1 MTFSYA
7 KRHTLAKKKELG
19 FSTFILALFIATVF
33 FIPYIVT
40 GHGYFIFY
48 GDFNV
53 QQIPFYQLC
62 HQAVRS
68 GNFGWNWYTDLG
80 SPFIPAYS
88 FYTLGSPF
96 FWLTIPFPNEF
107 LPYLMG
113 PLLILKFAFAALTSY
128 FFLRRFTRTPF
139 AAQTGALLY
148 AFSGFSIY
156 NIFFNHF
163 HEAIIV
169 FPLLLLSLELLITEN
184 RRGVFALTVA
194 LCAVTNYFFFFGMA
208 VFTVIYWFIR
218 TFSNAYKF
226 RFSRFLLII
235 FEALLGVGISLFIM
249 LPSLMMITSNNRVT
263 DILIGW
269 NGIMYGKEQIYFNII
284 ECFFFP
290 PDIPARPVFFP
301 EANVKWSS
309 LGGWLPLFGMTAVFG
324 FCSTHKKHWLKRI
337 IVTCTVMALVPILNS
352 AFYAFNDSYYARW
365 FYMPILMMA
374 LCTAVTVEDSDINW
388 KRGFNITAVITAVF
402 AVVIG
407 LFPKKTDKG
416 IVIGLYTDA
425 GEKNFYTYRFLTA
438 VAVAAVSLLICR
450 LLILLR
456 DKDKKMLFRR
466 LSTAFLS
473 IVIVAYSCI
482 YLFQGSSHSYDRDSV
497 MIDSLIEGEVTLD
510 DGESY
515 RIDTYDCVD
524 NTAMYLGYSSIN
536 AFHSVVST
544 SIMDYYDFIGVKRDV
559 ASRPGREYFSI
570 RSLLSVKYLLNRE
583 SGDSFIGDDGYTVMP
598 NYKYVDTQ
606 SGYYIYE
613 NKAYIPYGF
622 SYDYYITQTQCE
634 AYYSDEAR
642 ADVMLKAIV
651 LSDDDALKYGSLMQS
666 YSDYS
671 ENYEENEEELLFPEE
686 EDDVIYTED
695 GEILPDLITSG
706 DELGPDYTESDFIET
721 EPVVPDEYVMSLSM
735 SEDELYKDALHLAA
749 SSAVSFE
756 ITEKGFNAVVE
767 REQENL
773 VFFSVPYD
781 KGWKATVNGQEA
793 EIVKANI
800 GFMAVKVPA
809 GVSEI
814 SFSYTTPYL
823 YSGLFISAVC
833 IIVLVIYVIISALY
847 KRAKGSTYCY
857 PEGDALIE
865 KWSQEEY
872 EIALR
877 EESEKEVSLLDKMPD
892 KVEDFEEIDLNK
904 YNSGFKIDTNLFTAN
919 EENSVDNTDE

>member
-19 FSTFILALFIATVF
+19 LSTFFLALFIATAF
-33 FIPYIVT
+33 FIPYIIS

-62 HQAVRS
+62 HDAVRS
-68 GNFGWNWYTDLG
+68 GNFGWNWNTDLG

-96 FWLTIPFPNEF
+96 FWLTIPFPNHF

-113 PLLILKFAFAALTSY
+113 PLLILKFACAALTSY
-128 FFLRRFTRTPF
+128 FFIRRFTRTPF
-139 AAQTGALLY
+139 AAQIGALLY

-218 TFSNAYKF
+218 TISKAYKF
-226 RFSRFLLII
+226 RFSRFLILII
-235 FEALLGVGISLFIM
+235 EAILGVGLSVFIL
-249 LPSLMMITSNNRVT
+249 LPSIMMITSNTRVN

-269 NGIMYGKEQIYFNII
+269 GGIMYGKEQIYLNII

-290 PDIPARPVFFP
+290 PDIPARPIFFP
-301 EANVKWSS
+301 GANVKWSS
-309 LGGWLPLFGMTAVFG
+309 LGGWLPLFSMTAVFS
-324 FCSTHKKHWLKRI
+324 FCSAKKGHWIKRVI
-337 IVTCTVMALVPILNS
+337 ATCTVMALVPILNS

-365 FYMPILMMA
+365 FYMPILIMA
-374 LCTAVTVEDSDINW
+374 LATAITLEDTDINW
-388 KRGFNITAVITAVF
+388 KKGFNTTALITAII

-407 LFPKKTDKG
+407 LFPQKTDDG

-425 GEKNFYTYRFLTA
+425 GQNNFYTFRFLIA
-438 VAVAAVSLLICR
+438 VGFAAISLLICR
-450 LLILLR
+450 LLIMLR
-456 DKDKKMLFRR
+456 DMDKKMLFRR
-466 LSTAFLS
+466 LATGFLS
-473 IVIVAYSCI
+473 IIIVAYGCV
-482 YLFQGSSHSYDRDSV
+482 YLYQGSSHSFDRESV
-497 MIDSLIEGEVTLD
+497 MIDGLIEGEVNIED
-510 DGESY
+510 EEHY

-524 NTAMYLGYSSIN
+524 NTAMYLGYPSIN

-559 ASRPGREYFSI
+559 ASRPAREYFSI
-570 RSLLSVKYLLNRE
+570 RSLLSVKYLFNRE

-598 NYKYVDTQ
+598 NYKYLDTQ

-622 SYDYYITQTQCE
+622 SYDYYITKAQCE
-634 AYYSDEAR
+634 AYYSDESR

-651 LSDDDALKYGSLMQS
+651 LSDEDALKYGSLMES

-671 ENYEENEEELLFPEE
+671 ENYEDPEE
-686 EDDVIYTED
+686 DEFFIPEETPES
-695 GEILPDLITSG
+695 ELLPDLITSG
-706 DELGPDYTESDFIET
+706 DELGPEYTESDFIET
-721 EPVVPDEYVMSLSM
+721 EPVIPDEYVLSLSM
-735 SEDELYKDALHLAA
+735 SEDELYKDALHLAD
-749 SSAVSFE
+749 SSAILFE
-756 ITEKGFNAVVE
+756 VTKKGFNAVVE

-781 KGWKATVNGQEA
+781 KGWTATVNGEEV

-823 YSGLFISAVC
+823 YLGIFISAISLVVL
-833 IIVLVIYVIISALY
+833 IIYIIISVIC
-847 KRAKGSTYCY
+847 KRVRPAHECY

-865 KWSQEEY
+865 KWSEEEY
-872 EIALR
+872 EISLK
-877 EESEKEVSLLDKMPD
+877 EESEKEISLLDKMPE
-892 KVEDFEEIDLNK
+892 KVEVFNQNDINK
-904 YNSGFKIDTNLFTAN
+904 YDSGFKIDTSAFENG
-919 EENSVDNTDE
+919 ENSVDNNDN

>member
-19 FSTFILALFIATVF
+19 LSTFFLALFIATAF
-33 FIPYIVT
+33 FIPYIIS

-62 HQAVRS
+62 HDAVRS
-68 GNFGWNWYTDLG
+68 GNFGWNWNTDLG

-96 FWLTIPFPNEF
+96 FWLTIPFPNHF

-113 PLLILKFAFAALTSY
+113 PLLILKFACAALTSY
-128 FFLRRFTRTPF
+128 FFIRRFTRTPF
-139 AAQTGALLY
+139 SAQIGALLY

-218 TFSNAYKF
+218 TISKAYKF
-226 RFSRFLLII
+226 RFSRFLILII
-235 FEALLGVGISLFIM
+235 EAILGVGLSVFIL
-249 LPSLMMITSNNRVT
+249 LPSIMMITSNTRVN

-269 NGIMYGKEQIYFNII
+269 GGIMYGKEQIYLNII

-290 PDIPARPVFFP
+290 PDIPARPIFFP
-301 EANVKWSS
+301 GANVKWSS
-309 LGGWLPLFGMTAVFG
+309 LGGWLPLFSMTAVFS
-324 FCSTHKKHWLKRI
+324 FCSAKKGHWIKRVI
-337 IVTCTVMALVPILNS
+337 ATCTVMALVPILNS

-365 FYMPILMMA
+365 FYMPILIMA
-374 LCTAVTVEDSDINW
+374 LATAITLEDTDINW
-388 KRGFNITAVITAVF
+388 KKGFNTTALITAII

-407 LFPKKTDKG
+407 LFPQKTDDG

-425 GEKNFYTYRFLTA
+425 GQNNFYTFRFLIA
-438 VAVAAVSLLICR
+438 VGFAAISLLICR
-450 LLILLR
+450 LLIMLR
-456 DKDKKMLFRR
+456 DMDKKMLFRR
-466 LSTAFLS
+466 LATGFLS
-473 IVIVAYSCI
+473 IIIVAYGCV
-482 YLFQGSSHSYDRDSV
+482 YLYQGSSHSFDRESV
-497 MIDSLIEGEVTLD
+497 MIDGLIEGEVNLED
-510 DGESY
+510 EEHY

-524 NTAMYLGYSSIN
+524 NTAMYLGYPSIN

-559 ASRPGREYFSI
+559 ASRPAREYFSI
-570 RSLLSVKYLLNRE
+570 RSLLSVKYLFNRE

-598 NYKYVDTQ
+598 NYKYLDTQ

-622 SYDYYITQTQCE
+622 SYDYYITKAQCE
-634 AYYSDEAR
+634 AYYSDESR

-651 LSDDDALKYGSLMQS
+651 LSDEDALKYGSLMES

-671 ENYEENEEELLFPEE
+671 ENYEDPEE
-686 EDDVIYTED
+686 DEFFIPEETPES
-695 GEILPDLITSG
+695 ELLPDLITSG
-706 DELGPDYTESDFIET
+706 DELGPEYTESDFIET
-721 EPVVPDEYVMSLSM
+721 EPVIPDEYVLSLSM
-735 SEDELYKDALHLAA
+735 SEDELYKDALHLAD
-749 SSAVSFE
+749 SSAILFE
-756 ITEKGFNAVVE
+756 VTKKGFNAVVE

-781 KGWKATVNGQEA
+781 KGWTATVNGEEV

-823 YSGLFISAVC
+823 YLGIFISAISLVVL
-833 IIVLVIYVIISALY
+833 IIYIIISVIC
-847 KRAKGSTYCY
+847 KRVRPAHECY

-865 KWSQEEY
+865 KWSEEEY
-872 EIALR
+872 EISLK
-877 EESEKEVSLLDKMPD
+877 EESEKEISLLDKMPE
-892 KVEDFEEIDLNK
+892 KVEVFNQNDINK
-904 YNSGFKIDTNLFTAN
+904 YDSGFKIDTSAFENG
-919 EENSVDNTDE
+919 ENSVDNNDN

>member
-19 FSTFILALFIATVF
+19 LSTFFLALFIATAF
-33 FIPYIVT
+33 FIPYIIS

-62 HQAVRS
+62 HDAVRS
-68 GNFGWNWYTDLG
+68 GNFGWNWNTDLG

-96 FWLTIPFPNEF
+96 FWLTIPFPNHF

-113 PLLILKFAFAALTSY
+113 PLLILKFACAALTSY
-128 FFLRRFTRTPF
+128 FFIRRFTRTPF
-139 AAQTGALLY
+139 SAQIGALLY

-218 TFSNAYKF
+218 TISKAYKF
-226 RFSRFLLII
+226 RFSRFLILII
-235 FEALLGVGISLFIM
+235 EAILGVGLSVFIL
-249 LPSLMMITSNNRVT
+249 LPSIMMITSNTRVN

-269 NGIMYGKEQIYFNII
+269 GGIMYGKEQIYLNII

-290 PDIPARPVFFP
+290 PDIPARPIFFP
-301 EANVKWSS
+301 GANVKWSS
-309 LGGWLPLFGMTAVFG
+309 LGGWLPLFSMTAVFS
-324 FCSTHKKHWLKRI
+324 FCSAKKGHWIKRVI
-337 IVTCTVMALVPILNS
+337 ATCTVMALVPILNS

-365 FYMPILMMA
+365 FYMPILIMA
-374 LCTAVTVEDSDINW
+374 LATAITLEDTDINW
-388 KRGFNITAVITAVF
+388 KKGFNTTALITAII

-407 LFPKKTDKG
+407 LFPQKTDDG

-425 GEKNFYTYRFLTA
+425 GQNNFYTFRFLIA
-438 VAVAAVSLLICR
+438 VGFAAISLLICR
-450 LLILLR
+450 LLIMLR
-456 DKDKKMLFRR
+456 DMDKKMLFRR
-466 LSTAFLS
+466 LATGFLS
-473 IVIVAYSCI
+473 IIIVAYGCV
-482 YLFQGSSHSYDRDSV
+482 YLYQGSSHSFDRESV
-497 MIDSLIEGEVTLD
+497 MIDGLIEGEVNIED
-510 DGESY
+510 EEHY

-524 NTAMYLGYSSIN
+524 NTAMYLGYPSIN

-559 ASRPGREYFSI
+559 ASRPAREYFSI
-570 RSLLSVKYLLNRE
+570 RSLLSVKYLFNRE

-598 NYKYVDTQ
+598 NYKYLDTQ

-622 SYDYYITQTQCE
+622 SYDYYITKAQCE
-634 AYYSDEAR
+634 AYYSDESR

-651 LSDDDALKYGSLMQS
+651 LSDEDALKYGSLMES

-671 ENYEENEEELLFPEE
+671 ENYEDPEE
-686 EDDVIYTED
+686 DEFFIPEETPES
-695 GEILPDLITSG
+695 ELLPDLITSG
-706 DELGPDYTESDFIET
+706 DELGPEYTESDFIET
-721 EPVVPDEYVMSLSM
+721 EPVIPDEYVLSLSM
-735 SEDELYKDALHLAA
+735 SEDELYKDALHLAD
-749 SSAVSFE
+749 SSAILFE
-756 ITEKGFNAVVE
+756 VTKKGFNAVVE

-781 KGWKATVNGQEA
+781 KGWTATVNGEEV

-823 YSGLFISAVC
+823 YLGIFISAISLVVL
-833 IIVLVIYVIISALY
+833 IIYIIISVIC
-847 KRAKGSTYCY
+847 KRVRPAHECY

-865 KWSQEEY
+865 KWSEEEY
-872 EIALR
+872 EISLK
-877 EESEKEVSLLDKMPD
+877 EESEKEISLLDKMPE
-892 KVEDFEEIDLNK
+892 KVEVFNQNDINK
-904 YNSGFKIDTNLFTAN
+904 YDSGFKIDTSAFENG
-919 EENSVDNTDE
+919 ENSVDNNDN

>member
-7 KRHTLAKKKELG
+7 KRNTLAKKKELG
-19 FSTFILALFIATVF
+19 FSTFLLALFIATAF
-33 FIPYIVT
+33 FIPYIVS

-62 HQAVRS
+62 HDAVRN
-68 GNFGWNWYTDLG
+68 GNLGWNWHTDLG

-96 FWLTIPFPNEF
+96 FWLTIPFPNKF

-113 PLLILKFAFAALTSY
+113 PLLILKFACAAFTAYL
-128 FFLRRFTRTPF
+128 FIRRFTRTPF

-163 HEAIIV
+163 HEAIII

-184 RRGVFALTVA
+184 KRGIFALTVA
-194 LCAVTNYFFFFGMA
+194 LCAVTNYFFFFGMV
-208 VFTVIYWFIR
+208 VFAVIYWFIR
-218 TFSNAYKF
+218 TISKAYKF

-235 FEALLGVGISLFIM
+235 FEAILGVGLSLFIL
-249 LPSLMMITSNNRVT
+249 LPSINMITSNTRVN

-269 NGIMYGKEQIYFNII
+269 GGIMYGKEQIYLNII

-301 EANVKWSS
+301 GANVKWSS
-309 LGGWLPLFGMTAVFG
+309 LGGWLPLFSMTAVFG
-324 FCSTHKKHWLKRI
+324 FCFTKKRHWLKRI
-337 IVTCTVMALVPILNS
+337 IATCTVMALVPILNS

-374 LCTAVTVEDSDINW
+374 LASAITLEDNEINW
-388 KRGFNITAVITAVF
+388 KKGFNLTALITAVF

-407 LFPKKTDKG
+407 LFPQKTDDG
-416 IVIGLYTDA
+416 IIIGLYTDA
-425 GEKNFYTYRFLTA
+425 GENNFYTFRFLIA
-438 VAVAAVSLLICR
+438 VGISAVSLLICR
-450 LLILLR
+450 LIIMLR
-456 DKDKKMLFRR
+456 DINKKMLFRR
-466 LSTAFLS
+466 LTTGLLS
-473 IVIVAYSCI
+473 IVIVI
-482 YLFQGSSHSYDRDSV
+482 YGCVYLYQGSSHSFDRDSV
-497 MIDSLIEGEVTLD
+497 MIDSLIEGEVSLND
-510 DGESY
+510 SDNF

-524 NTAMYLGYSSIN
+524 NTAMYLGFPSIN

-544 SIMDYYDFIGVKRDV
+544 SIMDYYDFIGVNRDV
-559 ASRPGREYFSI
+559 ASRPTREYFSI
-570 RSLLSVKYLLNRE
+570 RSLLSVKYLFNRE

-622 SYDYYITQTQCE
+622 SYDYYITKAQCE
-634 AYYSDEAR
+634 AFYSDEAR

-651 LSDDDALKYGSLMQS
+651 LSDEDALKYGSLMES

-671 ENYEENEEELLFPEE
+671 ENYEEPKE
-686 EDDVIYTED
+686 EDFDIFEENTED
-695 GEILPDLITSG
+695 TESLLPELIVEGEEIVS
-706 DELGPDYTESDFIET
+706 EYTESDYIET
-721 EPVVPDEYVMSLSM
+721 EPVIPDEYRLSLSM
-735 SEDELYKDALHLAA
+735 SEDELYKDALHLAE

-756 ITEKGFNAVVE
+756 TTKKGFNAVVE

-781 KGWKATVNGQEA
+781 KGWTATVNGEKA

-823 YSGLFISAVC
+823 YVGLFASAVC
-833 IIVLVIYVIISALY
+833 LAVLIVYVIISLFY
-847 KRAKGSTYCY
+847 KRAHRVEECY
-857 PEGDALIE
+857 PEGEALIE
-865 KWSQEEY
+865 KWSDEEY

-877 EESEKEVSLLDKMPD
+877 EESENQLSLLDKMPE
-892 KVEDFEEIDLNK
+892 KVENFDDIDLNN
-904 YNSGFKIDTNLFTAN
+904 YSSGFKIDTSLFETQ
-919 EENSVDNTDE
+919 ENNVDNQEE

>member
-7 KRHTLAKKKELG
+7 KCNTLAKKKELG
-19 FSTFILALFIATVF
+19 LSTFLLALFIATAF
-33 FIPYIVT
+33 FIPYIIS

-62 HQAVRS
+62 HDTVRN
-68 GNFGWNWYTDLG
+68 GNLGWNWHTDLG

-96 FWLTIPFPNEF
+96 FWLTIPFPNEL

-113 PLLILKFAFAALTSY
+113 PLLILKFACAAFTAYL
-128 FFLRRFTRTPF
+128 FIRRFTRTPF

-163 HEAIIV
+163 HEAIII

-184 RRGVFALTVA
+184 RRGIFALTVA

-208 VFTVIYWFIR
+208 IFTVIYWFIR
-218 TFSNAYKF
+218 TISKAYKF
-226 RFSRFLLII
+226 RFSRFCLII
-235 FEALLGVGISLFIM
+235 LEAILGVGLSAFLL
-249 LPSLMMITSNNRVT
+249 LPSLNMITSNTRVN

-269 NGIMYGKEQIYFNII
+269 GGIMYGKEQIYLNII

-301 EANVKWSS
+301 GANVKWSS
-309 LGGWLPLFGMTAVFG
+309 LGGWLPLFSMTAVFG
-324 FCSTHKKHWLKRI
+324 FCFAKKGHWLKRI
-337 IVTCTVMALVPILNS
+337 IATCTVMALVPILNS

-365 FYMPILMMA
+365 FYMPILMMSLA
-374 LCTAVTVEDSDINW
+374 SAITLEDNEINW
-388 KRGFNITAVITAVF
+388 KKGFNLTAIITAVF

-407 LFPKKTDKG
+407 LFPQKTDDG

-425 GEKNFYTYRFLTA
+425 GKNNFYVFRFLIA
-438 VAVAAVSLLICR
+438 VGIAAVSLLLCR
-450 LLILLR
+450 LIIMLR
-456 DKDKKMLFRR
+456 NVNKKMLFRH
-466 LSTAFLS
+466 LTTGLLS
-473 IVIVAYSCI
+473 IVIVI
-482 YLFQGSSHSYDRDSV
+482 YGCVYLYQGSSHSFDKDSV
-497 MIDSLIEGEVTLD
+497 MIDSLIEGEVSLND
-510 DGESY
+510 SDNF

-524 NTAMYLGYSSIN
+524 NTAMYLGYPSIN

-544 SIMDYYDFIGVKRDV
+544 SIMDYYDFIGVTRDV
-559 ASRPGREYFSI
+559 ASRPTREYFSI
-570 RSLLSVKYLLNRE
+570 RSLLSVKYLFNRE

-613 NKAYIPYGF
+613 NNAYIPYGF
-622 SYDYYITQTQCE
+622 SYDYYITKAQCE
-634 AYYSDEAR
+634 AFYSDEAR

-651 LSDDDALKYGSLMQS
+651 LSDEDALKYGSLMES

-671 ENYEENEEELLFPEE
+671 ENYEESEEDSFINEEPMENPEDEL
-686 EDDVIYTED
+686 
-695 GEILPDLITSG
+695 LPDLITSG
-706 DELGPDYTESDFIET
+706 DELGTEYTESDYIET
-721 EPVVPDEYVMSLSM
+721 EPIIPDEYKLSLSM
-735 SEDELYKDALHLAA
+735 SEDELYKDALHLAE
-749 SSAVSFE
+749 SSAVTFE
-756 ITEKGFNAVVE
+756 TTKKGFNAVVE

-781 KGWKATVNGQEA
+781 KGWTASVNGEKA
-793 EIVKANI
+793 EIIKANI

-823 YSGLFISAVC
+823 YVGLFASAVC
-833 IIVLVIYVIISALY
+833 LTVLIVYIIISVFY
-847 KRAKGSTYCY
+847 KRYHTVEECY
-857 PEGDALIE
+857 PEGEALIE
-865 KWSQEEY
+865 KWSAEEY
-872 EIALR
+872 EIALK
-877 EESEKEVSLLDKMPD
+877 EESEKELSLLDRMPE
-892 KVEDFEEIDLNK
+892 KVEHFDDIDLNN
-904 YNSGFKIDTNLFTAN
+904 YSSGFKIDTSVFETQ
-919 EENSVDNTDE
+919 ENNVDNQEE

>member
-19 FSTFILALFIATVF
+19 FSTFIWALFIATAF
-33 FIPYIVT
+33 FIPYIVS

-62 HQAVRS
+62 HDAVRN
-68 GNFGWNWYTDLG
+68 GNFGWNWQTDLG

-96 FWLTIPFPNEF
+96 FWLTIPFPNNF

-113 PLLILKFAFAALTSY
+113 PLLILKFACAAFTGYL
-128 FFLRRFTRTPF
+128 FIRRFTRTPF
-139 AAQTGALLY
+139 AAQIGALLY

-184 RRGVFALTVA
+184 KRGVFALTVA

-208 VFTVIYWFIR
+208 VFTIIYWFIR
-218 TFSNAYKF
+218 TISKAYKF
-226 RFSRFLLII
+226 RFSRFMVLL
-235 FEALLGVGISLFIM
+235 FEAILGVGLALFM
-249 LPSLMMITSNNRVT
+249 LLPSLMMITSNNRVT

-269 NGIMYGKEQIYFNII
+269 GGIMYGKEQIYLNII

-301 EANVKWSS
+301 GANVKWSS
-309 LGGWLPLFGMTAVFG
+309 LGGWLPLFSMTAVLG
-324 FCSTHKKHWLKRI
+324 FCSSKPKHWIKRI
-337 IVTCTVMALVPILNS
+337 IITCTVMALVPILNS

-365 FYMPILMMA
+365 FYMPILIMA
-374 LCTAVTVEDSDINW
+374 LATAITLEDTEIDW
-388 KRGFNITAVITAVF
+388 KKGFNKTAIITAIIAI
-402 AVVIG
+402 VIG
-407 LFPKKTDKG
+407 LFPQKTDDK
-416 IVIGLYTDA
+416 IVIGLYTNA
-425 GEKNFYTYRFLTA
+425 GQNNYYVFRFLIA
-438 VAVAAVSLLICR
+438 VAIAAISLLICR
-450 LLILLR
+450 LLIMLR
-456 DKDKKMLFRR
+456 DIDKKILFKR
-466 LSTAFLS
+466 LTTGLLS
-473 IVIVAYSCI
+473 IVIVVYGCV
-482 YLFQGSSHSYDRDSV
+482 YLYQGSSHSFDKESV
-497 MIDSLIEGEVTLD
+497 MIDSLIEGEVSLQD
-510 DGESY
+510 NDNF
-515 RIDTYDCVD
+515 RIDTFDCVD

-559 ASRPGREYFSI
+559 ASRPAREYFSI
-570 RSLLSVKYLLNRE
+570 RSLLSVKYLFNRE

-622 SYDYYITQTQCE
+622 SYDYYITKAQCE
-634 AYYSDEAR
+634 AYYSDDAR

-651 LSDDDALKYGSLMQS
+651 LSDEDALKYGDLMQS
-666 YSDYS
+666 YSEYS
-671 ENYEENEEELLFPEE
+671 ENYVDPEDDWIIEEEIENDESL
-686 EDDVIYTED
+686 
-695 GEILPDLITSG
+695 LPDLITSG
-706 DELGPDYTESDFIET
+706 DELGPEYTESDFIESD
-721 EPVVPDEYVMSLSM
+721 PVIPEEYVLSLSM
-735 SEDELYKDALHLAA
+735 SEDELYKDALHLAD

-756 ITEKGFNAVVE
+756 ITKKGFNAVVE

-781 KGWKATVNGQEA
+781 KGWTATVNGEKA

-814 SFSYTTPYL
+814 RFSYTTPYL
-823 YSGLFISAVC
+823 YIGLFVSASFVAIF
-833 IIVLVIYVIISALY
+833 IIYLIISILY
-847 KRAKGSTYCY
+847 KRSKPCAECY
-857 PEGDALIE
+857 PEGDILIE
-865 KWSQEEY
+865 KWSEEEY
-872 EIALR
+872 QIALK
-877 EESEKEVSLLDKMPD
+877 EENEKEVSLLDKMPD
-892 KVEDFEEIDLNK
+892 KVMDFEEIDLNK
-904 YNSGFKIDTNLFTAN
+904 YNSGFKIDTNLFDEN
-919 EENSVDNTDE
+919 QENSVDNNKE